1 MAYTT
6 INKSTAHFDTK
17 LYAGSASNVTVSG
30 LGFQPNWIW
39 LKNRSATDNHVV
51 VDSVRGSGSYGF
63 KNLYPNLTDQEYVP
77 ADGNAS
83 VLSIASSSFVVG
95 QNTNTNGNGEN
106 FVAWNWK
113 AGTTSGLSGGTITP
127 TGYSINATS
136 GFGIY
141 KYTGNGTSGATIAHG
156 LGKVPQMII
165 VKRTDAAP
173 NWQIY
178 HAYAGNTK
186 FLEFTSGAQQTAT
199 NRWNDTTPT
208 SSVFSLGNDS
218 DVNGNG
224 NTYIAYVFCNVQGYC
239 KIGNYHGNGQN
250 DGSFI
255 YTGFKPKFILIKSNT
270 RSSSWDI
277 SDFERIGY
285 NPKNYRLTPHNN
297 AAAYTGVE
305 IYKDYLS
312 NGFKIRASDTDTNED
327 GRNYLYMAFGQSLV
341 GTNNVPATAR

>member
-6 INKSTAHFDTK
+6 ISKSSSFQNTK
-17 LYAGSASNVTVSG
+17 LYTGNGAVTTQTGV
-30 LGFQPNWIW
+30 GFQPDMVWI
-39 LKNRSATDNHVV
+39 KDRDATNNHEIT
-51 VDSVRGSGSYGF
+51 DAVRGANYQI
-63 KNLYPNLTDQEYVP
+63 YPNLTNAQTNAGGHVT
-77 ADGNAS
+77 AFTSDGFTLGTDGS
-83 VLSIASSSFVVG
+83 
-95 QNTNTNGNGEN
+95 TNTNDNGYR
-106 FVAWNWK
+106 AWNWK

-127 TGYSINATS
+127 SSYSINATS

-165 VKRTDAAP
+165 VKRTDSTP

-186 FLEFTSGAQQTAT
+186 FLEFTSGSEQTAT

-208 SSVFSLGNDS
+208 SSVFTLGNDN

-224 NTYIAYVFCNVQGYC
+224 NTYIAYVFCSVQGYC
-239 KIGNYHGNGQN
+239 KIGNYHGNGQD

-255 YTGFKPKFILIKSNT
+255 YTGFRPTWVLIKSNT
-270 RSSSWDI
+270 RTSSWDI
-277 SDFERIGY
+277 SDSKTLPR
-285 NPKNYRLTPHNN
+285 NPFTYRSTPHNN
-297 AAAYTGVE
+297 AADYTGSE

-341 GTNNVPATAR
+341 GSNNIPCTAR